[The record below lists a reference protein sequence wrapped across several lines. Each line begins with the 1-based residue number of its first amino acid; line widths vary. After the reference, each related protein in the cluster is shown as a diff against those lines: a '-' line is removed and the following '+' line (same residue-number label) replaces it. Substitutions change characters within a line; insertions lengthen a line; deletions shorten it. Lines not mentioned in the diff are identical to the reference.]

1 MFEQYEDIMTV
12 NELAEALRI
21 GTSQAYK
28 LLKVRKI
35 CGFKEGKDWKIPKS
49 SLVEYINHRS
59 NKNSY

>member
-28 LLKVRKI
+28 LLKTRKI
-35 CGFKEGKDWKIPKS
+35 RGFKEGKDWKIPRS
-49 SLVEYINHRS
+49 ALVEYVLY
-59 NKNSY
+59 NSGIFK